1 MRNMKRIQQEMQQL
15 TQELLRHA
23 RLYYNEDAPEIS
35 DFEYDEMQRHL
46 RELEEQYPQYAL
58 PDSPTRRV
66 IGSVQVGFAEVRHPY
81 PMESLQDV
89 FSFAEIREF
98 HRRVQEQFP
107 GTTYTAELKIDGLSV
122 CLHYENGT
130 FVQGATRGDGRVGE
144 DVTENLRTIFDIP
157 MEIPDRRSLWVR
169 GEVFMPVKVFQ
180 RLNAQREA
188 AEEALF
194 ANPRN
199 AAAGSLRQLDSS
211 ICAKRKLSIYCFNL
225 QNAREAGFRT
235 HDETLQFL
243 KEQGCKVVEPYI
255 VAREPEELIQFIH
268 TAGDCRETLP
278 CGIDGIVIKV
288 NDLAVREALGS
299 TAKCPR
305 WAIAYKFP
313 PEEKSARL
321 LDIVIQVGRT
331 GVLTPNAVFDPVRL
345 AGTTVSR
352 ATLHNLD
359 FIRQRDIRVGD
370 IIQVRKAGDII
381 PEVLGVDHARRPE
394 NTAVFQMPERC
405 PVCGAPVV
413 QEEGEA
419 AFRCTGAECPA
430 QLLRSIT
437 HFAGRDAMDIDGLG
451 PALVQLLVEHSL
463 AASPADLYTL
473 RAEDVASLEH
483 MGEKSAQN
491 LIRAIE
497 RSRQQPLSRLLFAF
511 GIRQVGQKAAQLLA
525 RQFGTMDRLLETT
538 PEELCSIPDIGGI
551 TADNL
556 CRWLHSPQG
565 SHLISRLRE
574 AGVNM
579 TQPEERLSHRL
590 DGLTF
595 VITGT
600 LARHS
605 RQEMTQLVQQH
616 GGKVSGSVS
625 KKTSYLIAGED
636 AGSKLQKAQ
645 SLGVPLLTEDEAE
658 AMMREE
664 S

>member
-1 MRNMKRIQQEMQQL
+1 MEQIQQEIRQL
-15 TQELLRHA
+15 TRELLRHA
-23 RLYYNEDAPEIS
+23 RLYYNEDAPEIP
-35 DFEYDEMQRHL
+35 DYEYDAMQRRL

-66 IGSVQVGFAEVRHPY
+66 VGTVLEGFAQVRHPY

-89 FSFAEIREF
+89 FSFDEILEF

-107 GTTYTAELKIDGLSV
+107 GMEYTVELKIDGLSV
-122 CLHYENGT
+122 CLQYEEGR
-130 FVQGATRGDGRVGE
+130 FVRGATRGDGQVGE
-144 DVTENLRTIFDIP
+144 DVTENLRTVFDIP
-157 MEIPDRRSLWVR
+157 MELQDKRPLWIR

-188 AEEALF
+188 AEETPF

-211 ICAKRKLSIYCFNL
+211 VCARRKLSIYCFNL
-225 QNAREAGFRT
+225 QNAREAGFAA
-235 HDETLQFL
+235 HDAALRFL
-243 KEQGCKVVEPYI
+243 KEQGCKVIEPYI
-255 VAREPEELIQFIH
+255 VTADPEEIFTFIR
-268 TAGDCRETLP
+268 TMGDRRDALP

-288 NDLAVREALGS
+288 NDLAARETLGS

-313 PEEKSARL
+313 PEEKPAKLR
-321 LDIVIQVGRT
+321 DIVVQVGRT

-370 IIQVRKAGDII
+370 TILVRKAGDII
-381 PEVLGVDHARRPE
+381 PEVLGVDHSKRPE
-394 NTAVFQMPERC
+394 GAAEFEMPAVC

-413 QEEGEA
+413 QEPGEA

-451 PALVQLLVEHSL
+451 PAVVQLLVEQKL

-473 RAEDVASLEH
+473 RLTDVASLDR
-483 MGEKSAQN
+483 MGRRSAKKLLEAIEKSK
-491 LIRAIE
+491 
-497 RSRQQPLSRLLFAF
+497 QQPLSRLLYAF

-525 RQFGTMDRLLETT
+525 RQFGSMDKLQEATR
-538 PEELCSIPDIGGI
+538 EELCAIPDIGEI
-551 TADNL
+551 TAESL
-556 CRWLHSPQG
+556 CRWLESAQ
-565 SHLISRLRE
+565 SRHLIARLRE

-579 TQPEERLSHRL
+579 TQPDEQLSRRLEGR
-590 DGLTF
+590 TF

-600 LARHS
+600 LEKRS
-605 RQEMTQLVQQH
+605 RQEMTQLIQQH

-625 KKTSYLIAGED
+625 KRTDYLVAGED
-636 AGSKLQKAQ
+636 AGSKLQKARE
-645 SLGVPLLTEDEAE
+645 LGVPVLTEGELE
-658 AMMREE
+658 AMTEE
-664 S
+664 EDA

>member
-1 MRNMKRIQQEMQQL
+1 MEQIQQEIRQL
-15 TQELLRHA
+15 TRELLRHA
-23 RLYYNEDAPEIS
+23 RLYYNEDAPEIP
-35 DFEYDEMQRHL
+35 DYEYDAMQRRL

-66 IGSVQVGFAEVRHPY
+66 VGTVLEGFAQVRHPY

-89 FSFAEIREF
+89 FSFDEILEF

-107 GTTYTAELKIDGLSV
+107 GMEYTVELKIDGLSV
-122 CLHYENGT
+122 CLQYEEGR
-130 FVQGATRGDGRVGE
+130 FVRGATRGDGQVGE
-144 DVTENLRTIFDIP
+144 DVTENLRTVFDIP
-157 MEIPDRRSLWVR
+157 MELQDKRPLWIR

-188 AEEALF
+188 AEETPF

-211 ICAKRKLSIYCFNL
+211 VCARRKLSIYCFNL
-225 QNAREAGFRT
+225 QNAREAGFAT
-235 HDETLQFL
+235 HDAALRFL
-243 KEQGCKVVEPYI
+243 KEQGCKVIEPYI
-255 VAREPEELIQFIH
+255 VTADPEEIFTFIR
-268 TAGDCRETLP
+268 TMGDRRDVLP

-288 NDLAVREALGS
+288 NDLAARETLGS

-313 PEEKSARL
+313 PEEKPAKLR
-321 LDIVIQVGRT
+321 DIVVQVGRT

-370 IIQVRKAGDII
+370 TILVRKAGDII
-381 PEVLGVDHARRPE
+381 PEVLGVDHSKRPE
-394 NTAVFQMPERC
+394 GAAEFKMPTVC

-413 QEEGEA
+413 QEPGEA

-451 PALVQLLVEHSL
+451 PAVVQLLVEQKL

-473 RAEDVASLEH
+473 RLTDVASLDR
-483 MGEKSAQN
+483 MGRRSAKKLLEAIEKSK
-491 LIRAIE
+491 
-497 RSRQQPLSRLLFAF
+497 QQPLSRLLYAF
-511 GIRQVGQKAAQLLA
+511 GIRQVGQKAAGLLA
-525 RQFGTMDRLLETT
+525 RQFGSMDRLQEATR
-538 PEELCSIPDIGGI
+538 EELCAIPDIGEI
-551 TADNL
+551 TAESL
-556 CRWLHSPQG
+556 CRWLESAQG
-565 SHLISRLRE
+565 QHLIARLRE

-579 TQPEERLSHRL
+579 TQPDEQLSRRLE
-590 DGLTF
+590 GQTF

-600 LARHS
+600 LEKRS
-605 RQEMTQLVQQH
+605 RQEMTQFIQQH

-625 KKTSYLIAGED
+625 KRTDYLVAGED
-636 AGSKLQKAQ
+636 AGSKLQKARE
-645 SLGVPLLTEDEAE
+645 LGVPVLTEGELE
-658 AMMREE
+658 AMAEE
-664 S
+664 EDA

>member
-1 MRNMKRIQQEMQQL
+1 MEQIQQEIRQL
-15 TQELLRHA
+15 TRELLRHA
-23 RLYYNEDAPEIS
+23 RLYYNEDAPEIP
-35 DFEYDEMQRHL
+35 DYEYDAMQRRL

-66 IGSVQVGFAEVRHPY
+66 VGTVLEGFAQVRHPY

-89 FSFAEIREF
+89 FSFDEILEF

-107 GTTYTAELKIDGLSV
+107 GMEYTVELKIDGLSV
-122 CLHYENGT
+122 CLQYEEGR
-130 FVQGATRGDGRVGE
+130 FVRGATRGDGQVGE
-144 DVTENLRTIFDIP
+144 DVTENLRTVFDIP
-157 MEIPDRRSLWVR
+157 MELQDKRPLWIR

-188 AEEALF
+188 AEEPPF

-211 ICAKRKLSIYCFNL
+211 VCARRKLSIYCFNL
-225 QNAREAGFRT
+225 QNAREAGFAT
-235 HDETLQFL
+235 HDAALRFL
-243 KEQGCKVVEPYI
+243 KEQGCKVIEPYI
-255 VAREPEELIQFIH
+255 VTADPEEIFTFIR
-268 TAGDCRETLP
+268 TMGDRRDVLP

-288 NDLAVREALGS
+288 NDLAARETLGS

-313 PEEKSARL
+313 PEEKPAKLR
-321 LDIVIQVGRT
+321 DIVVQVGRT

-370 IIQVRKAGDII
+370 TILVRKAGDII
-381 PEVLGVDHARRPE
+381 PEVLGVDHSLRPE
-394 NTAVFQMPERC
+394 GAAEFEMPSVC

-413 QEEGEA
+413 QEPGEA

-451 PALVQLLVEHSL
+451 PAVVQLLVEQKL

-473 RAEDVASLEH
+473 RLTDVASLDR
-483 MGEKSAQN
+483 MGRRSAKKLLEAIEKSK
-491 LIRAIE
+491 
-497 RSRQQPLSRLLFAF
+497 QQPLSRLLYAF
-511 GIRQVGQKAAQLLA
+511 GIRQVGQKAAGLLA
-525 RQFGTMDRLLETT
+525 RQFGSMDRLQEATR
-538 PEELCSIPDIGGI
+538 EELCAIPDIGEI
-551 TADNL
+551 TAESL
-556 CRWLHSPQG
+556 CRWLESAQG
-565 SHLISRLRE
+565 QHLIARLRE

-579 TQPEERLSHRL
+579 TQPDEQLSHRL
-590 DGLTF
+590 EGQTF

-600 LARHS
+600 LEKRS
-605 RQEMTQLVQQH
+605 RQEMTQFIQQH

-625 KKTSYLIAGED
+625 KKTDYLVAGED
-636 AGSKLQKAQ
+636 AGSKLQKARE
-645 SLGVPLLTEDEAE
+645 LGVPVLTEGELE
-658 AMMREE
+658 AMTEE
-664 S
+664 EDA

>member
-1 MRNMKRIQQEMQQL
+1 MEQIQQEIRQL
-15 TQELLRHA
+15 TRELLRHA
-23 RLYYNEDAPEIS
+23 RLYYNEDAPEIP
-35 DFEYDEMQRHL
+35 DYEYDAMQRRL

-66 IGSVQVGFAEVRHPY
+66 VGTVLEGFAQVRHPY

-89 FSFAEIREF
+89 FSFDEILEF

-107 GTTYTAELKIDGLSV
+107 GMEYTVELKIDGLSV
-122 CLHYENGT
+122 CLQYEEGR
-130 FVQGATRGDGRVGE
+130 FVRGATRGDGQVGE
-144 DVTENLRTIFDIP
+144 DVTENLRTVFDIP
-157 MEIPDRRSLWVR
+157 MELQDKRPLWIR

-188 AEEALF
+188 AEETPF

-211 ICAKRKLSIYCFNL
+211 VCARRKLSIYCFNL
-225 QNAREAGFRT
+225 QNAREAGFAT
-235 HDETLQFL
+235 HDAALRFL
-243 KEQGCKVVEPYI
+243 KEQGCKVIEPYI
-255 VAREPEELIQFIH
+255 VTADPEEIFTFIR
-268 TAGDCRETLP
+268 TMGDRRDALP

-288 NDLAVREALGS
+288 NDLAARETLGS

-313 PEEKSARL
+313 PEEKPAKLR
-321 LDIVIQVGRT
+321 DIVVQVGRT

-370 IIQVRKAGDII
+370 TIQVRKAGDII
-381 PEVLGVDHARRPE
+381 PEVLGVDHSLRPE
-394 NTAVFQMPERC
+394 GAAEFEMPSVC

-413 QEEGEA
+413 QEPGEA

-451 PALVQLLVEHSL
+451 PAVVQLLVEQKL

-473 RAEDVASLEH
+473 RLTDVASLDR
-483 MGEKSAQN
+483 MGRRSAKKLLEAIEKSK
-491 LIRAIE
+491 
-497 RSRQQPLSRLLFAF
+497 QQPLSRLLYAF
-511 GIRQVGQKAAQLLA
+511 GIRQVGQKAAGLLA
-525 RQFGTMDRLLETT
+525 RQFGSMDRLQEATR
-538 PEELCSIPDIGGI
+538 EELCAIPDIGEI
-551 TADNL
+551 TAESL
-556 CRWLHSPQG
+556 CRWLESAQ
-565 SHLISRLRE
+565 SRHLIARLRE

-579 TQPEERLSHRL
+579 TQPDEQLSHRL
-590 DGLTF
+590 EGRTF

-600 LARHS
+600 LEKRS
-605 RQEMTQLVQQH
+605 RQEMTQFIQQH

-625 KKTSYLIAGED
+625 KRTDYLVAGED
-636 AGSKLQKAQ
+636 AGSKLQKARE
-645 SLGVPLLTEDEAE
+645 LGVPVLTEGELE
-658 AMMREE
+658 AMTEE
-664 S
+664 EDA

>member
-1 MRNMKRIQQEMQQL
+1 MEQIQQEIRQL
-15 TQELLRHA
+15 TRELLRHA
-23 RLYYNEDAPEIS
+23 RLYYNEDAPEIP
-35 DFEYDEMQRHL
+35 DYEYDAMQRRL

-66 IGSVQVGFAEVRHPY
+66 VGTVLEGFAQVRHPY

-89 FSFAEIREF
+89 FSFDEILEF

-107 GTTYTAELKIDGLSV
+107 GMEYTVELKIDGLSV
-122 CLHYENGT
+122 CLQYEEGR
-130 FVQGATRGDGRVGE
+130 FVRGATRGDGQVGE
-144 DVTENLRTIFDIP
+144 DVTENLRTVFDIP
-157 MEIPDRRSLWVR
+157 MELQDKRTLWIR

-188 AEEALF
+188 AEETPF

-211 ICAKRKLSIYCFNL
+211 VCARRKLSIYCFNL
-225 QNAREAGFRT
+225 QNAREAGFAT
-235 HDETLQFL
+235 HDAALRFL
-243 KEQGCKVVEPYI
+243 KEQGCKVIEPYI
-255 VAREPEELIQFIH
+255 VTADPEEIFTFIR
-268 TAGDCRETLP
+268 TMGDRRDALP

-288 NDLAVREALGS
+288 NDLAARETLGS

-313 PEEKSARL
+313 PEEKPAKLR
-321 LDIVIQVGRT
+321 DIVVQVGRT

-370 IIQVRKAGDII
+370 TILVRKAGDII
-381 PEVLGVDHARRPE
+381 PEVLGVDHSLRPE
-394 NTAVFQMPERC
+394 GAAEFKMPTVC

-413 QEEGEA
+413 QEPGEA

-451 PALVQLLVEHSL
+451 PAVVQLLVEQKL

-473 RAEDVASLEH
+473 RLTDVASLDR
-483 MGEKSAQN
+483 MGRRSAKKLLEAIEKSKQ
-491 LIRAIE
+491 R
-497 RSRQQPLSRLLFAF
+497 PLSRLLYAF

-525 RQFGTMDRLLETT
+525 RQFGSMDRLQEATR
-538 PEELCSIPDIGGI
+538 EELCAIPDIGEI
-551 TADNL
+551 TAESL
-556 CRWLHSPQG
+556 CRWLESAQ
-565 SHLISRLRE
+565 SRHLIARLRE

-579 TQPEERLSHRL
+579 TQPDEQLSHRL
-590 DGLTF
+590 EGRTF

-600 LARHS
+600 LEKRS
-605 RQEMTQLVQQH
+605 RQEMTQFIQQH

-625 KKTSYLIAGED
+625 KRTDYLVAGED
-636 AGSKLQKAQ
+636 AGSKLQKARE
-645 SLGVPLLTEDEAE
+645 LGVPVLTEGELE
-658 AMMREE
+658 AMTEE
-664 S
+664 EDA

>member
-1 MRNMKRIQQEMQQL
+1 MEQIQQEIRQL
-15 TQELLRHA
+15 TRELLHHA
-23 RLYYNEDAPEIS
+23 RLYYNEDAPEIP
-35 DFEYDEMQRHL
+35 DYEYDAMQRRL

-66 IGSVQVGFAEVRHPY
+66 IGTVLEGFAQVRHPY

-89 FSFAEIREF
+89 FSFDEILEF

-107 GTTYTAELKIDGLSV
+107 GMKYTAELKIDGLSV
-122 CLHYENGT
+122 CLQYEDGR
-130 FVQGATRGDGRVGE
+130 FVRGATRGDGQVGE
-144 DVTENLRTIFDIP
+144 DVTENLRTVFDIP
-157 MEIPDRRSLWVR
+157 MELQDKRPLWIR

-188 AEEALF
+188 AEEPPF

-211 ICAKRKLSIYCFNL
+211 VCARRKLSIYCFNL
-225 QNAREAGFRT
+225 QNAREAGFAT
-235 HDETLQFL
+235 HDAALRFL
-243 KEQGCKVVEPYI
+243 KEQGCKVIEPYI
-255 VAREPEELIQFIH
+255 VTADPEEIFTFIR
-268 TAGDCRETLP
+268 TMGDRRDVLP

-288 NDLAVREALGS
+288 NDLAAREMLGS

-321 LDIVIQVGRT
+321 RDIVVQVGRT

-370 IIQVRKAGDII
+370 TILVRKAGDII
-381 PEVLGVDHARRPE
+381 PEVLGVDHSLRPE
-394 NTAVFQMPERC
+394 GAAEFEMPAVC

-413 QEEGEA
+413 QEPGEA

-451 PALVQLLVEHSL
+451 PAVVQLLVEQKL

-473 RAEDVASLEH
+473 RLTDVASLDR
-483 MGEKSAQN
+483 MGRRSAKKLLEAIEKSK
-491 LIRAIE
+491 
-497 RSRQQPLSRLLFAF
+497 QQPLSRLLYAF

-525 RQFGTMDRLLETT
+525 RQFGSMDKLQEATR
-538 PEELCSIPDIGGI
+538 EELCTIPDIGEI
-551 TADNL
+551 TAESL
-556 CRWLHSPQG
+556 CRWLESAQG
-565 SHLISRLRE
+565 QHLIARLRE

-579 TQPEERLSHRL
+579 TQPDEQLSRRLE
-590 DGLTF
+590 GQTF

-600 LARHS
+600 LEKRS
-605 RQEMTQLVQQH
+605 RQEMTQFIQQH

-625 KKTSYLIAGED
+625 KRTDYLVAGED

-645 SLGVPLLTEDEAE
+645 ELGVPVLTEGELE
-658 AMMREE
+658 AMTEE
-664 S
+664 EDA

>member
-1 MRNMKRIQQEMQQL
+1 MEQIQQEIRQL
-15 TQELLRHA
+15 TRELLRHA
-23 RLYYNEDAPEIS
+23 RLYYNEDAPEIP
-35 DFEYDEMQRHL
+35 DYEYDAMQRRL

-66 IGSVQVGFAEVRHPY
+66 VGTVLEGFAQVRHPY

-89 FSFAEIREF
+89 FSFDEILEF

-107 GTTYTAELKIDGLSV
+107 GMEYTVELKIDGLSV
-122 CLHYENGT
+122 CLQYEDGR
-130 FVQGATRGDGRVGE
+130 FVRGATRGDGQVGE
-144 DVTENLRTIFDIP
+144 DVTENLRTVFDIP
-157 MEIPDRRSLWVR
+157 MELQDKRPLWIR

-188 AEEALF
+188 AEETPF

-211 ICAKRKLSIYCFNL
+211 VCARRKLSIYCFNL
-225 QNAREAGFRT
+225 QNAREAGFAT
-235 HDETLQFL
+235 HDAALRFL
-243 KEQGCKVVEPYI
+243 KEQGCKVIEPYI
-255 VAREPEELIQFIH
+255 VTADPEEIFTFIR
-268 TAGDCRETLP
+268 TMGDRRDALP

-288 NDLAVREALGS
+288 NDLAARETLGS

-313 PEEKSARL
+313 PEEKPAKLR
-321 LDIVIQVGRT
+321 DIVVQVGRT

-370 IIQVRKAGDII
+370 TILVRKAGDII
-381 PEVLGVDHARRPE
+381 PEVLVVDHSLRPE
-394 NTAVFQMPERC
+394 GAAEFEMPVVC

-413 QEEGEA
+413 KEPGEA

-451 PALVQLLVEHSL
+451 PAVVQLLVEQKL

-473 RAEDVASLEH
+473 RLTDVASLDR
-483 MGEKSAQN
+483 MGRRSAKKLLEAIEKSKQ
-491 LIRAIE
+491 R
-497 RSRQQPLSRLLFAF
+497 PLSRLLYAF

-525 RQFGTMDRLLETT
+525 RQFGSMDKLQEATR
-538 PEELCSIPDIGGI
+538 EELCAIPDIGEI
-551 TADNL
+551 TAESL
-556 CRWLHSPQG
+556 CRWLESAQG
-565 SHLISRLRE
+565 QHLIARLRE

-579 TQPEERLSHRL
+579 TQPDEQLSRRLEGR
-590 DGLTF
+590 TF

-600 LARHS
+600 LEKRS
-605 RQEMTQLVQQH
+605 RQEMTQFIQQH

-625 KKTSYLIAGED
+625 KRTDYLVAGED
-636 AGSKLQKAQ
+636 AGSKLQKARE
-645 SLGVPLLTEDEAE
+645 LGVPVLTEGELE
-658 AMMREE
+658 AMTEE
-664 S
+664 EDA

>member
-1 MRNMKRIQQEMQQL
+1 MEQIQQEIRQL
-15 TQELLRHA
+15 TRELLRHA
-23 RLYYNEDAPEIS
+23 RLYYNEDAPEIP
-35 DFEYDEMQRHL
+35 DYEYDAMQRRL

-66 IGSVQVGFAEVRHPY
+66 VGTVLEGFAQVRHPY

-89 FSFAEIREF
+89 FSFDEILEF

-107 GTTYTAELKIDGLSV
+107 GMEYTVELKIDGLSV
-122 CLHYENGT
+122 CLQYEEGR
-130 FVQGATRGDGRVGE
+130 FVRGATRGDGQVGE
-144 DVTENLRTIFDIP
+144 DVTENLRTVFDIP
-157 MEIPDRRSLWVR
+157 MELQDKRPLWIR

-188 AEEALF
+188 AEETPF

-211 ICAKRKLSIYCFNL
+211 VCARRKLSIYCFNL
-225 QNAREAGFRT
+225 QNAREAGFAT
-235 HDETLQFL
+235 HDAALRFL
-243 KEQGCKVVEPYI
+243 KEQGCKVIEPYI
-255 VAREPEELIQFIH
+255 VTADPEEIFTFIR
-268 TAGDCRETLP
+268 TMGDRRDALP

-288 NDLAVREALGS
+288 NDLAARETLGS

-313 PEEKSARL
+313 PEEKPAKLR
-321 LDIVIQVGRT
+321 DIVVQVGRT

-370 IIQVRKAGDII
+370 TILVRKAGDII
-381 PEVLGVDHARRPE
+381 PEVLGVDHSLRPE
-394 NTAVFQMPERC
+394 GAAEFEMPSVC

-413 QEEGEA
+413 QEPGEA

-437 HFAGRDAMDIDGLG
+437 HFACRDAMDIDGLG
-451 PALVQLLVEHSL
+451 PAVVQLLVEQKL

-473 RAEDVASLEH
+473 RLTDVASLDR
-483 MGEKSAQN
+483 MGRRSAKKLLEAIEKSK
-491 LIRAIE
+491 
-497 RSRQQPLSRLLFAF
+497 QQPLSRLLYAF

-525 RQFGTMDRLLETT
+525 RQFGSMDRLQEATR
-538 PEELCSIPDIGGI
+538 EELCAIPDIGEI
-551 TADNL
+551 TAESL
-556 CRWLHSPQG
+556 CRWLESAQ
-565 SHLISRLRE
+565 SRHLIARLRE

-579 TQPEERLSHRL
+579 TQPDEQLSHRL
-590 DGLTF
+590 EGRTF

-600 LARHS
+600 LEKRS
-605 RQEMTQLVQQH
+605 RQEMTQFIQQH

-625 KKTSYLIAGED
+625 KRTDYLVAGED
-636 AGSKLQKAQ
+636 AGSKLQKARE
-645 SLGVPLLTEDEAE
+645 LGVPVLTEGELE
-658 AMMREE
+658 AMTEE
-664 S
+664 EDA

>member
-1 MRNMKRIQQEMQQL
+1 MEQIQQEIRQL
-15 TQELLRHA
+15 TRELLRHA
-23 RLYYNEDAPEIS
+23 RLYYNEDAPEIP
-35 DFEYDEMQRHL
+35 DYEYDAMQRRL

-66 IGSVQVGFAEVRHPY
+66 IGTVLEGFAQVRHPY

-89 FSFAEIREF
+89 FSFDEILEF

-107 GTTYTAELKIDGLSV
+107 GMEYTVELKIDGLSV
-122 CLHYENGT
+122 CLQYEDGR
-130 FVQGATRGDGRVGE
+130 FVRGATRGDGQVGE
-144 DVTENLRTIFDIP
+144 DVTENLRTVFDIP
-157 MEIPDRRSLWVR
+157 MELQDKRPLWIR

-188 AEEALF
+188 AEETPF

-211 ICAKRKLSIYCFNL
+211 VCARRKLSIYCFNL
-225 QNAREAGFRT
+225 QNAREAGFAT
-235 HDETLQFL
+235 HDAALRFL
-243 KEQGCKVVEPYI
+243 KEQGCKVIEPYI
-255 VAREPEELIQFIH
+255 VTADPEEIFTFIR
-268 TAGDCRETLP
+268 TMGDRRDVLP

-288 NDLAVREALGS
+288 NDLAARETLGS

-313 PEEKSARL
+313 PEEKPAKLR
-321 LDIVIQVGRT
+321 DIVVQVGRT

-370 IIQVRKAGDII
+370 TILVRKAGDII
-381 PEVLGVDHARRPE
+381 PEVLGVDHSKRPE
-394 NTAVFQMPERC
+394 GAAEFEMPTAC

-413 QEEGEA
+413 QEPGEA

-451 PALVQLLVEHSL
+451 PAVVQLLVEQKL

-473 RAEDVASLEH
+473 RLTDVASLDR
-483 MGEKSAQN
+483 MGRRSAKKLLEAIEKSK
-491 LIRAIE
+491 
-497 RSRQQPLSRLLFAF
+497 QQPLSRLLYAF

-525 RQFGTMDRLLETT
+525 RQFGSMDKLQEATR
-538 PEELCSIPDIGGI
+538 EELCAIPDIGEI
-551 TADNL
+551 TAESL
-556 CRWLHSPQG
+556 CRWLESAQG
-565 SHLISRLRE
+565 QHLIARLRE

-579 TQPEERLSHRL
+579 TQPDEQLSRRLEGR
-590 DGLTF
+590 TF

-600 LARHS
+600 LEKRS
-605 RQEMTQLVQQH
+605 RQEMTQFIQQH

-625 KKTSYLIAGED
+625 KRTDYLVAGED
-636 AGSKLQKAQ
+636 AGSKLQKARE
-645 SLGVPLLTEDEAE
+645 LGVPVLTEGELE
-658 AMMREE
+658 AMTEE
-664 S
+664 EDA

>member
-1 MRNMKRIQQEMQQL
+1 MEQIQQEIRQL
-15 TQELLRHA
+15 TRELLRHA
-23 RLYYNEDAPEIS
+23 RLYYNEDAPEIP
-35 DFEYDEMQRHL
+35 DYEYDAMQRRL

-66 IGSVQVGFAEVRHPY
+66 VGTVLEGFAQVRHPY

-89 FSFAEIREF
+89 FSFDEILEF

-107 GTTYTAELKIDGLSV
+107 GMEYTVELKIDGLSV
-122 CLHYENGT
+122 CLQYEEGR
-130 FVQGATRGDGRVGE
+130 FVRGATRGDGQVGE
-144 DVTENLRTIFDIP
+144 DVTENLRTVFDIP
-157 MEIPDRRSLWVR
+157 MELQDKRPLWIR

-188 AEEALF
+188 AEETPF

-211 ICAKRKLSIYCFNL
+211 VCARRKLSIYCFNL
-225 QNAREAGFRT
+225 QNAREAGFAT
-235 HDETLQFL
+235 HDAALRFL
-243 KEQGCKVVEPYI
+243 KEQGCKVIEPYI
-255 VAREPEELIQFIH
+255 VTADPEEIFTFIR
-268 TAGDCRETLP
+268 TMGDRRDVLP

-288 NDLAVREALGS
+288 NDLAAREMLGS

-313 PEEKSARL
+313 PEEKPAKLR
-321 LDIVIQVGRT
+321 DIVVQVGRT

-370 IIQVRKAGDII
+370 TILVRKAGDII
-381 PEVLGVDHARRPE
+381 PEVLGVDHSLRPE
-394 NTAVFQMPERC
+394 GAAEFEMPSVC

-413 QEEGEA
+413 QEPGEA

-451 PALVQLLVEHSL
+451 PAVVQLLVEQKL

-473 RAEDVASLEH
+473 RLTDVASLDR
-483 MGEKSAQN
+483 MGRRSAKKLLEAIEKSKQ
-491 LIRAIE
+491 R
-497 RSRQQPLSRLLFAF
+497 PLSRLLYAF

-525 RQFGTMDRLLETT
+525 RQFGSMDRLQEATR
-538 PEELCSIPDIGGI
+538 EELCAIPDIGEI
-551 TADNL
+551 TAESL
-556 CRWLHSPQG
+556 CRWLESAQG
-565 SHLISRLRE
+565 QHLIARLRE

-579 TQPEERLSHRL
+579 TQPDEQLSHRL
-590 DGLTF
+590 EGRTF

-600 LARHS
+600 LEKRS
-605 RQEMTQLVQQH
+605 RQEMTQFIQQH

-625 KKTSYLIAGED
+625 KRTDYLVAGED
-636 AGSKLQKAQ
+636 AGSKLQKARE
-645 SLGVPLLTEDEAE
+645 LGVPVLTEGELE
-658 AMMREE
+658 AMTEE
-664 S
+664 EDA

>member
-1 MRNMKRIQQEMQQL
+1 MEQIQQEIRQL
-15 TQELLRHA
+15 TRELLHHA
-23 RLYYNEDAPEIS
+23 RLYYNEDAPEIP
-35 DFEYDEMQRHL
+35 DYEYDAMQRRL

-66 IGSVQVGFAEVRHPY
+66 IGTVLEGFAQVRHPY

-89 FSFAEIREF
+89 FSFDEILEF

-107 GTTYTAELKIDGLSV
+107 GMEYTVELKIDGLSV
-122 CLHYENGT
+122 CLQYEDGR
-130 FVQGATRGDGRVGE
+130 FVRGATRGDGQVGE
-144 DVTENLRTIFDIP
+144 DVTENLRTVFDIP
-157 MEIPDRRSLWVR
+157 MELQDKRPLWIR

-188 AEEALF
+188 AEETPF

-211 ICAKRKLSIYCFNL
+211 VCARRKLSIYCFNL
-225 QNAREAGFRT
+225 QNAREAGFAT
-235 HDETLQFL
+235 HDAALRFL
-243 KEQGCKVVEPYI
+243 KEQGCKVIEPYI
-255 VAREPEELIQFIH
+255 VTADPEEIFTFIR
-268 TAGDCRETLP
+268 TMGDRRDALP

-288 NDLAVREALGS
+288 NDLAARETLGS

-313 PEEKSARL
+313 PEEKPAKLR
-321 LDIVIQVGRT
+321 DIVVQVGRT

-370 IIQVRKAGDII
+370 TILVRKAGDII
-381 PEVLGVDHARRPE
+381 PEVLGVDHSLRPE
-394 NTAVFQMPERC
+394 GAAEFEMPSVC

-413 QEEGEA
+413 QEPGEA

-451 PALVQLLVEHSL
+451 PAVVQLLVEQKL

-473 RAEDVASLEH
+473 RLTDVASLDR
-483 MGEKSAQN
+483 MGRRSAKKLLEAIEKSK
-491 LIRAIE
+491 
-497 RSRQQPLSRLLFAF
+497 QQPLSRLLYAF

-525 RQFGTMDRLLETT
+525 RQFGSMDKLQEATR
-538 PEELCSIPDIGGI
+538 EELCAIPDIGEI
-551 TADNL
+551 TAESL
-556 CRWLHSPQG
+556 CRWLESAQ
-565 SHLISRLRE
+565 SRHLIARLRE

-579 TQPEERLSHRL
+579 TQPDEQLSRRLEGR
-590 DGLTF
+590 TF

-600 LARHS
+600 LEKRS
-605 RQEMTQLVQQH
+605 RQEMTQFIQQH

-625 KKTSYLIAGED
+625 KRTDYLVAGED
-636 AGSKLQKAQ
+636 AGSKLQKARE
-645 SLGVPLLTEDEAE
+645 LGVPVLTEGELE
-658 AMMREE
+658 AMTEE
-664 S
+664 EDA

>member
-1 MRNMKRIQQEMQQL
+1 MEQIQQEIRQL
-15 TQELLRHA
+15 TRELLHHA
-23 RLYYNEDAPEIS
+23 RLYYNEDAPEIP
-35 DFEYDEMQRHL
+35 DYEYDAMQRRL

-66 IGSVQVGFAEVRHPY
+66 VGTVLEGFAQVRHPY

-89 FSFAEIREF
+89 FSFDEILEF

-107 GTTYTAELKIDGLSV
+107 GMEYTVELKIDGLSV
-122 CLHYENGT
+122 CLQYEDGR
-130 FVQGATRGDGRVGE
+130 FVQGATRGDGQVGE
-144 DVTENLRTIFDIP
+144 DVTENLRTVFDIP
-157 MEIPDRRSLWVR
+157 MELQDKRPLWIR

-188 AEEALF
+188 AEETPF

-211 ICAKRKLSIYCFNL
+211 VCARRKLSIYCFNL
-225 QNAREAGFRT
+225 QNAREAGFAT
-235 HDETLQFL
+235 HDAALRFL
-243 KEQGCKVVEPYI
+243 KEQGCKVIEPYI
-255 VAREPEELIQFIH
+255 VTADPEEIFTFIR
-268 TAGDCRETLP
+268 TMGDRRDALP

-288 NDLAVREALGS
+288 NDLAARETLGS

-313 PEEKSARL
+313 PEEKSAKLR
-321 LDIVIQVGRT
+321 DIVVQVGRT

-370 IIQVRKAGDII
+370 TILVRKAGDII
-381 PEVLGVDHARRPE
+381 PEVLGVDHSKRPE
-394 NTAVFQMPERC
+394 GAAEFEMPSVC

-413 QEEGEA
+413 QEPGEA

-451 PALVQLLVEHSL
+451 PAVVQLLVEQKL

-473 RAEDVASLEH
+473 RLTDVASLDR
-483 MGEKSAQN
+483 MGRRSAKKLLEAIEKSKQ
-491 LIRAIE
+491 R
-497 RSRQQPLSRLLFAF
+497 PLSRLLYAF

-525 RQFGTMDRLLETT
+525 RQFGSMDKLQEATR
-538 PEELCSIPDIGGI
+538 EELCAIPDIGEI
-551 TADNL
+551 TAESL
-556 CRWLHSPQG
+556 CRWLESAQG
-565 SHLISRLRE
+565 QHLIARLRE

-579 TQPEERLSHRL
+579 TQPDEQLSRRLEGR
-590 DGLTF
+590 TF

-600 LARHS
+600 LEKRS
-605 RQEMTQLVQQH
+605 RQEMTQFIQQH
-616 GGKVSGSVS
+616 GGKVTGSVS
-625 KKTSYLIAGED
+625 KKTDYLVAGED
-636 AGSKLQKAQ
+636 AGSKLQKARE
-645 SLGVPLLTEDEAE
+645 LGVPVLTEGELE
-658 AMMREE
+658 AMTEE
-664 S
+664 EDA

>member
-1 MRNMKRIQQEMQQL
+1 MEQIQQEIRQL
-15 TQELLRHA
+15 TRELLRHA
-23 RLYYNEDAPEIS
+23 RLYYNEDAPEIP
-35 DFEYDEMQRHL
+35 DYEYDAMQRRL

-66 IGSVQVGFAEVRHPY
+66 VGTVLEGFAQVRHPY

-89 FSFAEIREF
+89 FSFDEILEF

-107 GTTYTAELKIDGLSV
+107 GMEYTVELKIDGLSV
-122 CLHYENGT
+122 CLQYEEGR
-130 FVQGATRGDGRVGE
+130 FVRGATRGDGQVGE
-144 DVTENLRTIFDIP
+144 DVTENLRTVFDIP
-157 MEIPDRRSLWVR
+157 MELQDKRPLWIR

-188 AEEALF
+188 AEETPF

-211 ICAKRKLSIYCFNL
+211 VCARRKLSIYCFNL
-225 QNAREAGFRT
+225 QNAREAGFAT
-235 HDETLQFL
+235 HDAALRFL
-243 KEQGCKVVEPYI
+243 KEQGCKVIEPYI
-255 VAREPEELIQFIH
+255 VTADPEEIFTFIR
-268 TAGDCRETLP
+268 TMGDRRDVLP

-288 NDLAVREALGS
+288 NDLAARETLGS

-313 PEEKSARL
+313 PEEKPAKLR
-321 LDIVIQVGRT
+321 DIVVQVGRT

-370 IIQVRKAGDII
+370 TILVRKAGDII
-381 PEVLGVDHARRPE
+381 PEVLGVDHSLRPE
-394 NTAVFQMPERC
+394 GAAEFEMPSVC

-413 QEEGEA
+413 QEPGEA

-451 PALVQLLVEHSL
+451 PAVVQLLVEQKL

-473 RAEDVASLEH
+473 RLTDVASLDR
-483 MGEKSAQN
+483 MGRRSAKKLLEAIEKSK
-491 LIRAIE
+491 
-497 RSRQQPLSRLLFAF
+497 QQPLSRLLYAF

-525 RQFGTMDRLLETT
+525 RQFGSMDRLQEATR
-538 PEELCSIPDIGGI
+538 EELCAIPDIGEI
-551 TADNL
+551 TAESL
-556 CRWLHSPQG
+556 CRWLESAQG
-565 SHLISRLRE
+565 QHLIARLRE

-579 TQPEERLSHRL
+579 TQPDEQLSHRL
-590 DGLTF
+590 EGRTF

-600 LARHS
+600 LEKRS
-605 RQEMTQLVQQH
+605 RQEMTQFIQQH

-625 KKTSYLIAGED
+625 KRTDYLVAGED
-636 AGSKLQKAQ
+636 AGSKLQKARE
-645 SLGVPLLTEDEAE
+645 LGVPVLTEGELE
-658 AMMREE
+658 AMTEE
-664 S
+664 EDA

>member
-1 MRNMKRIQQEMQQL
+1 MEQIQQEIRQL
-15 TQELLRHA
+15 TRELLRHA
-23 RLYYNEDAPEIS
+23 RLYYNEDAPEIP
-35 DFEYDEMQRHL
+35 DYEYDAMQRRL

-66 IGSVQVGFAEVRHPY
+66 VGTVLEGFAQVRHPY

-89 FSFAEIREF
+89 FSFDEILEF

-107 GTTYTAELKIDGLSV
+107 GMEYTVELKIDGLSV
-122 CLHYENGT
+122 CLQYEEGR
-130 FVQGATRGDGRVGE
+130 FVRGATRGDGQVGE
-144 DVTENLRTIFDIP
+144 DVTENLRTVFDIP
-157 MEIPDRRSLWVR
+157 MELQDKRPLWIR

-188 AEEALF
+188 AEEIPF

-211 ICAKRKLSIYCFNL
+211 VCARRKLSIYCFNL
-225 QNAREAGFRT
+225 QNAREAGFAT
-235 HDETLQFL
+235 HDAALRFL
-243 KEQGCKVVEPYI
+243 KEQGCKVIEPYI
-255 VAREPEELIQFIH
+255 VTADPEEIFTFIR
-268 TAGDCRETLP
+268 TMGDRRDALP

-288 NDLAVREALGS
+288 NDLAARETLGS

-321 LDIVIQVGRT
+321 RDIVVQVGRT

-370 IIQVRKAGDII
+370 TILVRKAGDII
-381 PEVLGVDHARRPE
+381 PEVLGVDHSLRPE
-394 NTAVFQMPERC
+394 GAAEFKMPTVC

-413 QEEGEA
+413 QEPGEA

-451 PALVQLLVEHSL
+451 PAVVQLLVEQKL

-473 RAEDVASLEH
+473 RLTDVASLDR
-483 MGEKSAQN
+483 MGRRSAKKLLEAIEKSKQ
-491 LIRAIE
+491 R
-497 RSRQQPLSRLLFAF
+497 PLSRLLYAF
-511 GIRQVGQKAAQLLA
+511 GIRQVGQKAAGLLA
-525 RQFGTMDRLLETT
+525 RQFGSMDRLQEATR
-538 PEELCSIPDIGGI
+538 EELCAIPDIGEI
-551 TADNL
+551 TAESL
-556 CRWLHSPQG
+556 CRWLESAQ
-565 SHLISRLRE
+565 SRHLIARLRE

-579 TQPEERLSHRL
+579 TQPDEQLSHRL
-590 DGLTF
+590 EGRTF

-600 LARHS
+600 LEKRS
-605 RQEMTQLVQQH
+605 RQEMTQFIQQH

-625 KKTSYLIAGED
+625 KRTDYLVAGED
-636 AGSKLQKAQ
+636 AGSKLQKARE
-645 SLGVPLLTEDEAE
+645 LGVPVLTEGELE
-658 AMMREE
+658 AMTEE
-664 S
+664 EDA

>member
-1 MRNMKRIQQEMQQL
+1 MEQIQQEIRQL
-15 TQELLRHA
+15 TRELLRHA
-23 RLYYNEDAPEIS
+23 RLYYNEDAPEIP
-35 DFEYDEMQRHL
+35 DYEYDAMQRRL

-66 IGSVQVGFAEVRHPY
+66 VGTVLEGFAQVRHPY

-89 FSFAEIREF
+89 FSFDEILEF

-107 GTTYTAELKIDGLSV
+107 GMEYTVELKIDGLSV
-122 CLHYENGT
+122 CLQYEDGR
-130 FVQGATRGDGRVGE
+130 FVRGATRGDGQVGE
-144 DVTENLRTIFDIP
+144 DVTENLRTVFDIP
-157 MEIPDRRSLWVR
+157 MELQDKRPLWIR

-188 AEEALF
+188 AEEIPF

-211 ICAKRKLSIYCFNL
+211 VCARRKLSIYCFNL
-225 QNAREAGFRT
+225 QNAREAGFAT
-235 HDETLQFL
+235 HDAALRFL
-243 KEQGCKVVEPYI
+243 KEQGCKVIEPYI
-255 VAREPEELIQFIH
+255 VTADPEEIFTFIR
-268 TAGDCRETLP
+268 TMGDRRDALP

-288 NDLAVREALGS
+288 NDLAARETLGS

-313 PEEKSARL
+313 PEEKPAKLR
-321 LDIVIQVGRT
+321 DIVVQVGRT

-370 IIQVRKAGDII
+370 TILVRKAGDII
-381 PEVLGVDHARRPE
+381 PEVLGVDHSLRPE
-394 NTAVFQMPERC
+394 GAAEFEMPSVC

-413 QEEGEA
+413 QEPGEA

-451 PALVQLLVEHSL
+451 PAVVQLLVEQKL

-473 RAEDVASLEH
+473 RLTDVASLDR
-483 MGEKSAQN
+483 MGRRSAKKLLEAIEKSK
-491 LIRAIE
+491 
-497 RSRQQPLSRLLFAF
+497 QQPLSRLLYAF

-525 RQFGTMDRLLETT
+525 RQFGSMDRLQEATR
-538 PEELCSIPDIGGI
+538 EELCAIPDIGEI
-551 TADNL
+551 TAESL
-556 CRWLHSPQG
+556 CRWLESAQG
-565 SHLISRLRE
+565 QHLIARLRE

-579 TQPEERLSHRL
+579 TQPDEQLSHRL
-590 DGLTF
+590 EGQTF

-600 LARHS
+600 LEKRS
-605 RQEMTQLVQQH
+605 RQEMTQFIQQH

-625 KKTSYLIAGED
+625 KRTDYLVAGED
-636 AGSKLQKAQ
+636 AGSKLQKARE
-645 SLGVPLLTEDEAE
+645 LGVPVLTEGELE
-658 AMMREE
+658 AMTEE
-664 S
+664 EDA

>member
-1 MRNMKRIQQEMQQL
+1 MEQIQQEIRQL
-15 TQELLRHA
+15 TRELLRHA
-23 RLYYNEDAPEIS
+23 RLYYNEDAPEIP
-35 DFEYDEMQRHL
+35 DYEYDAMQRRL

-66 IGSVQVGFAEVRHPY
+66 VGTVLEGFAQVRHPY

-89 FSFAEIREF
+89 FSFDEILEF

-107 GTTYTAELKIDGLSV
+107 GMEYTVELKIDGLSV
-122 CLHYENGT
+122 CLQYEEGR
-130 FVQGATRGDGRVGE
+130 FVRGATRGDGQVGE
-144 DVTENLRTIFDIP
+144 DVTENLRTVFDIP
-157 MEIPDRRSLWVR
+157 MELQDKRPLWIR

-188 AEEALF
+188 AEETPF

-211 ICAKRKLSIYCFNL
+211 VCARRKLSIYCFNL
-225 QNAREAGFRT
+225 QNAREAGFAT
-235 HDETLQFL
+235 HDAALRFL
-243 KEQGCKVVEPYI
+243 KEQGCKVIEPYI
-255 VAREPEELIQFIH
+255 VTADPEEIFTFIR
-268 TAGDCRETLP
+268 TMGDRRDVLP

-288 NDLAVREALGS
+288 NDLAARETLGS

-313 PEEKSARL
+313 PEEKPAKLR
-321 LDIVIQVGRT
+321 DIVVQVGRT

-370 IIQVRKAGDII
+370 TILVRKAGDII
-381 PEVLGVDHARRPE
+381 PEVLGVDHSLRPE
-394 NTAVFQMPERC
+394 GAAEFEMPSVC

-413 QEEGEA
+413 QEPGEA

-451 PALVQLLVEHSL
+451 PAVVQLLVEQKL

-473 RAEDVASLEH
+473 RLTDVASLDR
-483 MGEKSAQN
+483 MGRRSAKKLLEAIEKSK
-491 LIRAIE
+491 
-497 RSRQQPLSRLLFAF
+497 QQPLSRLLYAF
-511 GIRQVGQKAAQLLA
+511 GIRQVGQKAAGLLA
-525 RQFGTMDRLLETT
+525 RQFGSMDRLQEATR
-538 PEELCSIPDIGGI
+538 EELCAIPDIGEI
-551 TADNL
+551 TAESL
-556 CRWLHSPQG
+556 CRWLESAQG
-565 SHLISRLRE
+565 QHLIARLRE

-579 TQPEERLSHRL
+579 TQPDEQLSHRL
-590 DGLTF
+590 EGRTF

-600 LARHS
+600 LEKRS
-605 RQEMTQLVQQH
+605 RQEMTQFIQQH

-625 KKTSYLIAGED
+625 KRTDYLVAGED
-636 AGSKLQKAQ
+636 AGSKLQKARE
-645 SLGVPLLTEDEAE
+645 LGVPVLTEGELE
-658 AMMREE
+658 AMTEE
-664 S
+664 KET

>member
-1 MRNMKRIQQEMQQL
+1 MEQIQQEIRQL
-15 TQELLRHA
+15 TRELLRHA
-23 RLYYNEDAPEIS
+23 RLYYNEDAPEIP
-35 DFEYDEMQRHL
+35 DYEYDAMQRRL

-66 IGSVQVGFAEVRHPY
+66 VGTVLEGFAQVRHPY

-89 FSFAEIREF
+89 FSFDEILEF

-107 GTTYTAELKIDGLSV
+107 GMEYTVELKIDGLSV
-122 CLHYENGT
+122 CLQYEDGR
-130 FVQGATRGDGRVGE
+130 FVRGATRGDGQVGE
-144 DVTENLRTIFDIP
+144 DVTENLRTVFDIP
-157 MEIPDRRSLWVR
+157 MELQDKRPLWIR

-188 AEEALF
+188 AEETPF

-211 ICAKRKLSIYCFNL
+211 VCARRKLSIYCFNL
-225 QNAREAGFRT
+225 QNAREAGFAT
-235 HDETLQFL
+235 HDAALRFL
-243 KEQGCKVVEPYI
+243 KEQGCKVIEPYI
-255 VAREPEELIQFIH
+255 VTADPEEIFTFIR
-268 TAGDCRETLP
+268 TMGDRRDALP

-288 NDLAVREALGS
+288 NDLAARETLGS

-313 PEEKSARL
+313 PEEKPAKLR
-321 LDIVIQVGRT
+321 DIVVQVGRT

-370 IIQVRKAGDII
+370 TILVRKAGDII
-381 PEVLGVDHARRPE
+381 PEVLGVDHSKRPE
-394 NTAVFQMPERC
+394 GAAEFEMPTVC

-413 QEEGEA
+413 QEPGEA

-451 PALVQLLVEHSL
+451 PAVVQLLVEQKL

-473 RAEDVASLEH
+473 RLTDVASLDR
-483 MGEKSAQN
+483 MGRRSAKKLLEAIEKSK
-491 LIRAIE
+491 
-497 RSRQQPLSRLLFAF
+497 QQPLSRLLYAF

-525 RQFGTMDRLLETT
+525 RQFGSMDKLQEATR
-538 PEELCSIPDIGGI
+538 EELCAIPDIGEI
-551 TADNL
+551 TAESL
-556 CRWLHSPQG
+556 CRWLESAQG
-565 SHLISRLRE
+565 QHLIARLRE

-579 TQPEERLSHRL
+579 TQPDEQLSRRLEGR
-590 DGLTF
+590 TF

-600 LARHS
+600 LEKRS
-605 RQEMTQLVQQH
+605 RQEMTQFIQQH

-625 KKTSYLIAGED
+625 KRTDYLVAGED
-636 AGSKLQKAQ
+636 AGSKLQKARE
-645 SLGVPLLTEDEAE
+645 LGVPVLTEGELE
-658 AMMREE
+658 AMTEE
-664 S
+664 EDA

>member
-1 MRNMKRIQQEMQQL
+1 MEQIQQEIRQL
-15 TQELLRHA
+15 TRELLRHA
-23 RLYYNEDAPEIS
+23 RLYYNEDAPEIP
-35 DFEYDEMQRHL
+35 DYEYDAMQRRL

-66 IGSVQVGFAEVRHPY
+66 VGTVLEGFAQVRHPY

-89 FSFAEIREF
+89 FSFDEILEF

-107 GTTYTAELKIDGLSV
+107 GMEYTVELKIDGLSV
-122 CLHYENGT
+122 CLQYEEGR
-130 FVQGATRGDGRVGE
+130 FVRGATRGDGQVGE
-144 DVTENLRTIFDIP
+144 DVTENLRTVFDIP
-157 MEIPDRRSLWVR
+157 MELQDKRPLWIR

-188 AEEALF
+188 AEETPF

-211 ICAKRKLSIYCFNL
+211 VCARRKLSIYCFNL
-225 QNAREAGFRT
+225 QNAREAGFAT
-235 HDETLQFL
+235 HDAALRFL
-243 KEQGCKVVEPYI
+243 KEQGCKVIEPYI
-255 VAREPEELIQFIH
+255 VTADPEEIFTFIR
-268 TAGDCRETLP
+268 TMGDRRDALP

-288 NDLAVREALGS
+288 NDLAARETLGS

-313 PEEKSARL
+313 PEEKPAKLR
-321 LDIVIQVGRT
+321 DIVVQVGRT

-370 IIQVRKAGDII
+370 TILVRKAGDII
-381 PEVLGVDHARRPE
+381 PEVLGVDHSLRPE
-394 NTAVFQMPERC
+394 GAAEFEMPTVC

-413 QEEGEA
+413 QEPGEA

-451 PALVQLLVEHSL
+451 PAVVQLLVEQKL

-473 RAEDVASLEH
+473 RLTDVASLDR
-483 MGEKSAQN
+483 MGRRSAKKLLEAIEKSKQ
-491 LIRAIE
+491 R
-497 RSRQQPLSRLLFAF
+497 PLSRLLYAF
-511 GIRQVGQKAAQLLA
+511 GIRQVGQKAAGLLA
-525 RQFGTMDRLLETT
+525 RQFGSMDKLQEATR
-538 PEELCSIPDIGGI
+538 EELCAIPDIGEI
-551 TADNL
+551 TAESL
-556 CRWLHSPQG
+556 CRWLESAQG
-565 SHLISRLRE
+565 QHLIARLRE

-579 TQPEERLSHRL
+579 TQPDEQLSRRLEGR
-590 DGLTF
+590 TF

-600 LARHS
+600 LEKRS
-605 RQEMTQLVQQH
+605 RQEMTQFIQQH

-625 KKTSYLIAGED
+625 KRTDYLVAGED
-636 AGSKLQKAQ
+636 AGSKLQKARE
-645 SLGVPLLTEDEAE
+645 LGVPVLTEGELE
-658 AMMREE
+658 AMTEE
-664 S
+664 EDA

>member
-1 MRNMKRIQQEMQQL
+1 MEQIQQEIRQL
-15 TQELLRHA
+15 TRELLHHA
-23 RLYYNEDAPEIS
+23 RLYYNEDAPEIP
-35 DFEYDEMQRHL
+35 DYEYDAMQRRL

-66 IGSVQVGFAEVRHPY
+66 IGTVLEGFAQVRHPY

-89 FSFAEIREF
+89 FSFDEILEF

-107 GTTYTAELKIDGLSV
+107 GMEYTVELKIDGLSV
-122 CLHYENGT
+122 CLQYEEGR
-130 FVQGATRGDGRVGE
+130 FVRGATRGDGQVGE
-144 DVTENLRTIFDIP
+144 DVTENLRTVFDIP
-157 MEIPDRRSLWVR
+157 MELQDKRPLWIR

-188 AEEALF
+188 AEETPF

-211 ICAKRKLSIYCFNL
+211 VCARRKLSIYCFNL
-225 QNAREAGFRT
+225 QNAREAGFAT
-235 HDETLQFL
+235 HDAALRFL
-243 KEQGCKVVEPYI
+243 KEQGCKVIEPYI
-255 VAREPEELIQFIH
+255 VTADPEEIFTFIR
-268 TAGDCRETLP
+268 TMGDRRDALP

-288 NDLAVREALGS
+288 NDLAARETLGS

-313 PEEKSARL
+313 PEEKPAKLR
-321 LDIVIQVGRT
+321 DIVVQVGRT

-370 IIQVRKAGDII
+370 TILVRKAGDII
-381 PEVLGVDHARRPE
+381 PEVLGVDHSLRPE
-394 NTAVFQMPERC
+394 GAAEFEMPSVC

-413 QEEGEA
+413 QEPGEA

-451 PALVQLLVEHSL
+451 PAVVQLLVEQKL

-473 RAEDVASLEH
+473 RLTDVASLDR
-483 MGEKSAQN
+483 MGRRSAKKLLEAIEKSK
-491 LIRAIE
+491 
-497 RSRQQPLSRLLFAF
+497 QQPLSRLLYAF
-511 GIRQVGQKAAQLLA
+511 GIRQVGQKAAGLLA
-525 RQFGTMDRLLETT
+525 RQFGSMDKLQEATR
-538 PEELCSIPDIGGI
+538 EELCAIPDIGEI
-551 TADNL
+551 TAESL
-556 CRWLHSPQG
+556 CRWLESAQG
-565 SHLISRLRE
+565 QHLIARLRE

-579 TQPEERLSHRL
+579 TQPDEQLSRRLEGR
-590 DGLTF
+590 TF

-600 LARHS
+600 LEKRS
-605 RQEMTQLVQQH
+605 RQEMTQFIQQH

-625 KKTSYLIAGED
+625 KRTDYLVAGED
-636 AGSKLQKAQ
+636 AGSKLQKARE
-645 SLGVPLLTEDEAE
+645 LGVPVLTEGELED
-658 AMMREE
+658 MTEE
-664 S
+664 EDA

>member
-1 MRNMKRIQQEMQQL
+1 MEQIQQEIRQL
-15 TQELLRHA
+15 TRELLRHA
-23 RLYYNEDAPEIS
+23 RLYYNEDAPEIP
-35 DFEYDEMQRHL
+35 DYEYDAMQRRL

-66 IGSVQVGFAEVRHPY
+66 VGTVLEGFAQVRHPY

-89 FSFAEIREF
+89 FSFDEILEF

-107 GTTYTAELKIDGLSV
+107 GMEYTVELKIDGLSV
-122 CLHYENGT
+122 CLQYEEGR
-130 FVQGATRGDGRVGE
+130 FVRGATRGDGQVGE
-144 DVTENLRTIFDIP
+144 DVTENLRTVFDIP
-157 MEIPDRRSLWVR
+157 MELQDKRPLWIR

-188 AEEALF
+188 AEETPF

-211 ICAKRKLSIYCFNL
+211 VCARRKLSIYCFNL
-225 QNAREAGFRT
+225 QNAREAGFAT
-235 HDETLQFL
+235 HDAALRFL
-243 KEQGCKVVEPYI
+243 KEQGCKVIEPYI
-255 VAREPEELIQFIH
+255 VTADPEEIFTFIR
-268 TAGDCRETLP
+268 TMGDRRDVLP

-288 NDLAVREALGS
+288 NDLAARETLGS

-313 PEEKSARL
+313 PEEKPAKLR
-321 LDIVIQVGRT
+321 DIVVQVGRT

-370 IIQVRKAGDII
+370 TILVRKAGDII
-381 PEVLGVDHARRPE
+381 PEVLGVDHSKRPE
-394 NTAVFQMPERC
+394 GAAEFKMPTVC

-413 QEEGEA
+413 QEPGEA

-451 PALVQLLVEHSL
+451 PAVVQLLVEQKL

-473 RAEDVASLEH
+473 RLTDVASLDR
-483 MGEKSAQN
+483 MGRRSAKKLLEAIEKSK
-491 LIRAIE
+491 
-497 RSRQQPLSRLLFAF
+497 QQPLSRLLYAF
-511 GIRQVGQKAAQLLA
+511 GIRQVGQKAAGLLA
-525 RQFGTMDRLLETT
+525 RQFGSMDRLQEATR
-538 PEELCSIPDIGGI
+538 EELCAIPDIGEI
-551 TADNL
+551 TAESL
-556 CRWLHSPQG
+556 CRWLESAQG
-565 SHLISRLRE
+565 QHLIARLRE

-579 TQPEERLSHRL
+579 TQPDEQLSHRL
-590 DGLTF
+590 EGRTF

-600 LARHS
+600 LEKRS
-605 RQEMTQLVQQH
+605 RQEMTQFIQQH

-625 KKTSYLIAGED
+625 KRTDYLVAGED
-636 AGSKLQKAQ
+636 AGSKLQKARE
-645 SLGVPLLTEDEAE
+645 LGVPVLTEGELE
-658 AMMREE
+658 AMTEE
-664 S
+664 EDA

>member
-1 MRNMKRIQQEMQQL
+1 MEQIQQEIRQL
-15 TQELLRHA
+15 TRELLRHA
-23 RLYYNEDAPEIS
+23 RLYYNEDAPEIP
-35 DFEYDEMQRHL
+35 DYEYDAMQRRL

-66 IGSVQVGFAEVRHPY
+66 VGTVLEGFAQVRHPY

-89 FSFAEIREF
+89 FSFDEILEF

-107 GTTYTAELKIDGLSV
+107 GMEYTVELKIDGLSV
-122 CLHYENGT
+122 CLQYEEGR
-130 FVQGATRGDGRVGE
+130 FVRGATRGDGQVGE
-144 DVTENLRTIFDIP
+144 DVTENLRTVFDIP
-157 MEIPDRRSLWVR
+157 MELQDKRPLWIR
-169 GEVFMPVKVFQ
+169 GEVFMPMKVFQ

-188 AEEALF
+188 AEETPF

-211 ICAKRKLSIYCFNL
+211 VCARRKLSIYCFNL
-225 QNAREAGFRT
+225 QNAREAGFAT
-235 HDETLQFL
+235 HDAALRFL
-243 KEQGCKVVEPYI
+243 KEQGCKVIEPYI
-255 VAREPEELIQFIH
+255 VTAHPEEIFTFIR
-268 TAGDCRETLP
+268 TMGDRRDALP

-288 NDLAVREALGS
+288 NDLAARETLGS

-313 PEEKSARL
+313 PEEKPAKLR
-321 LDIVIQVGRT
+321 DIVVQVGRT

-370 IIQVRKAGDII
+370 TILVRKAGDII
-381 PEVLGVDHARRPE
+381 PEVLGVDHSLRPE
-394 NTAVFQMPERC
+394 GAAEFEMPAVC

-413 QEEGEA
+413 KEPGEA

-451 PALVQLLVEHSL
+451 PAVVQLLVEQKL

-473 RAEDVASLEH
+473 RLTDVASLDR
-483 MGEKSAQN
+483 MGRRSAKKLLEAIEKSKQ
-491 LIRAIE
+491 R
-497 RSRQQPLSRLLFAF
+497 PLSRLLYAF

-525 RQFGTMDRLLETT
+525 RQFGSMDRLQEATR
-538 PEELCSIPDIGGI
+538 EELCAIPDIGEI
-551 TADNL
+551 TAESL
-556 CRWLHSPQG
+556 CRWLKSAQG
-565 SHLISRLRE
+565 QHLIARLRE

-579 TQPEERLSHRL
+579 TQPDEQLSHRL
-590 DGLTF
+590 EGQTF

-600 LARHS
+600 LEKRS
-605 RQEMTQLVQQH
+605 RQEMTQLIQQH
-616 GGKVSGSVS
+616 GGKVTGSVS
-625 KKTSYLIAGED
+625 KKTDYLVAGED
-636 AGSKLQKAQ
+636 AGSKLQKARE
-645 SLGVPLLTEDEAE
+645 LGVPVLTEGELE
-658 AMMREE
+658 AMTEE
-664 S
+664 EDA

>member
-1 MRNMKRIQQEMQQL
+1 MEQIQQEIRQL
-15 TQELLRHA
+15 TRELLRHA
-23 RLYYNEDAPEIS
+23 RLYYNEDAPEIP
-35 DFEYDEMQRHL
+35 DYEYDAMQRRL

-66 IGSVQVGFAEVRHPY
+66 VGTVLEGFAQVRHPY

-89 FSFAEIREF
+89 FSFDEILEF

-107 GTTYTAELKIDGLSV
+107 GMEYTVELKIDGLSV
-122 CLHYENGT
+122 CLQYEEGR
-130 FVQGATRGDGRVGE
+130 FVRGATRGDGQVGE
-144 DVTENLRTIFDIP
+144 DVTENLRTVFDIP
-157 MEIPDRRSLWVR
+157 MELQDKRPLWIR

-188 AEEALF
+188 AEETPF

-211 ICAKRKLSIYCFNL
+211 VCARRKLSIYCFNL
-225 QNAREAGFRT
+225 QNAREAGFAT
-235 HDETLQFL
+235 HDAALRFL
-243 KEQGCKVVEPYI
+243 KEQGCKVIEPYI
-255 VAREPEELIQFIH
+255 VTADPEEIFTFIR
-268 TAGDCRETLP
+268 TMGDRRDALP

-288 NDLAVREALGS
+288 NDLAARETLGS

-313 PEEKSARL
+313 PEEKPAKLR
-321 LDIVIQVGRT
+321 DIVVQVGRT

-370 IIQVRKAGDII
+370 TILVRKAGDII
-381 PEVLGVDHARRPE
+381 PEVLGVDHSLRPE
-394 NTAVFQMPERC
+394 GAAEFEMPAVC

-413 QEEGEA
+413 QEPGEA

-451 PALVQLLVEHSL
+451 PAVVQLLVEQKL

-473 RAEDVASLEH
+473 RLTDVASLDR
-483 MGEKSAQN
+483 MGRRSAKKLLEAIEKSK
-491 LIRAIE
+491 
-497 RSRQQPLSRLLFAF
+497 QQPLSRLLYAF

-525 RQFGTMDRLLETT
+525 RQFASMDRLQEATR
-538 PEELCSIPDIGGI
+538 EELCAIPDIGEI
-551 TADNL
+551 TAESL
-556 CRWLHSPQG
+556 CRWLESAQG
-565 SHLISRLRE
+565 QHLIARLRE

-579 TQPEERLSHRL
+579 TQPDEQLSHRL
-590 DGLTF
+590 EGRTF

-600 LARHS
+600 LEKRS
-605 RQEMTQLVQQH
+605 RQEMTQFIQQH

-625 KKTSYLIAGED
+625 KRTDYLVAGED
-636 AGSKLQKAQ
+636 AGSKLQKARE
-645 SLGVPLLTEDEAE
+645 LGVPVLTEGELE
-658 AMMREE
+658 AMTEE
-664 S
+664 EDA

>member
-1 MRNMKRIQQEMQQL
+1 MEQIQQEIRQL
-15 TQELLRHA
+15 TRELLRHA
-23 RLYYNEDAPEIS
+23 RLYYNEDAPEIP
-35 DFEYDEMQRHL
+35 DYEYDAMQRRL

-66 IGSVQVGFAEVRHPY
+66 VGTVLEGFAQVRHPY

-89 FSFAEIREF
+89 FSFDEILEF

-107 GTTYTAELKIDGLSV
+107 GMEYTVELKIDGLSV
-122 CLHYENGT
+122 CLQYEEGR
-130 FVQGATRGDGRVGE
+130 FVRGATRGDGQVGE
-144 DVTENLRTIFDIP
+144 DVTENLRTVFDIP
-157 MEIPDRRSLWVR
+157 MELQDKRPLWIR

-188 AEEALF
+188 AEETPF

-211 ICAKRKLSIYCFNL
+211 VCARRKLSIYCFNL
-225 QNAREAGFRT
+225 QNAREAGFAT
-235 HDETLQFL
+235 HDAALRFL
-243 KEQGCKVVEPYI
+243 KEQGCKVIEPYI
-255 VAREPEELIQFIH
+255 VTADPEEIFTFIR
-268 TAGDCRETLP
+268 TMGDRRDALP

-288 NDLAVREALGS
+288 NDLAARETLGS

-313 PEEKSARL
+313 PEEKPAKLR
-321 LDIVIQVGRT
+321 DIVVQVGRT

-370 IIQVRKAGDII
+370 TILVRKAGDII
-381 PEVLGVDHARRPE
+381 PEVLGVDHSKRPE
-394 NTAVFQMPERC
+394 GAAEFKMPTVC

-413 QEEGEA
+413 QEPGEA

-451 PALVQLLVEHSL
+451 PAVVQLLVEQKL

-473 RAEDVASLEH
+473 RLTDVASLDR
-483 MGEKSAQN
+483 MGRRSAKKLLEAIEKSKQ
-491 LIRAIE
+491 R
-497 RSRQQPLSRLLFAF
+497 PLSRLLYAF
-511 GIRQVGQKAAQLLA
+511 GIRQVGQKAAGLLA
-525 RQFGTMDRLLETT
+525 RQFGSMDRLQEATR
-538 PEELCSIPDIGGI
+538 EELCAIPDIGEI
-551 TADNL
+551 TAESL
-556 CRWLHSPQG
+556 CRWLESAQ
-565 SHLISRLRE
+565 SRHLIARLRE

-579 TQPEERLSHRL
+579 TQPDEQLSHRL
-590 DGLTF
+590 EGRTF

-600 LARHS
+600 LEKRS
-605 RQEMTQLVQQH
+605 RQEMTQFIQQH

-625 KKTSYLIAGED
+625 KRTDYLVAGED
-636 AGSKLQKAQ
+636 AGSKLQKARE
-645 SLGVPLLTEDEAE
+645 LGVPVLTEGELE
-658 AMMREE
+658 AMTEE
-664 S
+664 EDA

>member
-1 MRNMKRIQQEMQQL
+1 MEQIQQEIRQL
-15 TQELLRHA
+15 TRELLHHA
-23 RLYYNEDAPEIS
+23 RLYYNEDAPEIP
-35 DFEYDEMQRHL
+35 DYEYDAMQRRL

-66 IGSVQVGFAEVRHPY
+66 VGTVLEGFAQVRHPY

-89 FSFAEIREF
+89 FSFDEILEF

-107 GTTYTAELKIDGLSV
+107 GMEYTVELKIDGLSV
-122 CLHYENGT
+122 CLQYEEGR
-130 FVQGATRGDGRVGE
+130 FVRGATRGDGQVGE
-144 DVTENLRTIFDIP
+144 DVTENLRTVFDIP
-157 MEIPDRRSLWVR
+157 MELQDKRPLWIR

-188 AEEALF
+188 AEETPF

-211 ICAKRKLSIYCFNL
+211 VCARRKLSIYCFNL
-225 QNAREAGFRT
+225 QNAREAGFAT
-235 HDETLQFL
+235 HDAALRFL
-243 KEQGCKVVEPYI
+243 KEQGCKVIEPYI
-255 VAREPEELIQFIH
+255 VTADPEEIFTFIR
-268 TAGDCRETLP
+268 TMGDRRDVLP

-288 NDLAVREALGS
+288 NDLAARETLGS

-313 PEEKSARL
+313 PEEKPAKLR
-321 LDIVIQVGRT
+321 DIVVQVGRT

-370 IIQVRKAGDII
+370 TILVRKAGDII
-381 PEVLGVDHARRPE
+381 PEVLGVDHSKRPE
-394 NTAVFQMPERC
+394 GAAEFEMPSVC

-413 QEEGEA
+413 QEPGEA

-451 PALVQLLVEHSL
+451 PAVVQLLVEQKL

-473 RAEDVASLEH
+473 RLTDVASLDR
-483 MGEKSAQN
+483 MGRRSAKKLLEAIEKSK
-491 LIRAIE
+491 
-497 RSRQQPLSRLLFAF
+497 QQPLSRLLYAF
-511 GIRQVGQKAAQLLA
+511 GIRQVGQKAAGLLA
-525 RQFGTMDRLLETT
+525 RQFGSMDRLQEATR
-538 PEELCSIPDIGGI
+538 EELCAIPDIGEI
-551 TADNL
+551 TAESL
-556 CRWLHSPQG
+556 CRWLESAQ
-565 SHLISRLRE
+565 SRHLIARLRE

-579 TQPEERLSHRL
+579 TQPDEQLSHRL
-590 DGLTF
+590 EGQTF

-600 LARHS
+600 LEKRS
-605 RQEMTQLVQQH
+605 RQEMTQFIQQH

-625 KKTSYLIAGED
+625 KRTDYLVAGED
-636 AGSKLQKAQ
+636 AGSKLQKARE
-645 SLGVPLLTEDEAE
+645 LGVPVLTEGELE
-658 AMMREE
+658 AMTEE
-664 S
+664 EDA

>member
-1 MRNMKRIQQEMQQL
+1 MEQIQQEIRQL
-15 TQELLRHA
+15 TRELLRHA
-23 RLYYNEDAPEIS
+23 RLYYNEDAPEIP
-35 DFEYDEMQRHL
+35 DYEYDAMQRRL

-66 IGSVQVGFAEVRHPY
+66 VGTVLEGFAQVRHPY

-89 FSFAEIREF
+89 FSFDEILEF

-107 GTTYTAELKIDGLSV
+107 GMEYTVELKIDGLSV
-122 CLHYENGT
+122 CLQYEDGR
-130 FVQGATRGDGRVGE
+130 FVRGATRGDGQVGE
-144 DVTENLRTIFDIP
+144 DVTENLRTVFDIP
-157 MEIPDRRSLWVR
+157 MELQDKRPLWIR

-188 AEEALF
+188 AEEPPF

-211 ICAKRKLSIYCFNL
+211 VCARRKLSIYCFNL
-225 QNAREAGFRT
+225 QNAREAGFAT
-235 HDETLQFL
+235 HDAALRFL
-243 KEQGCKVVEPYI
+243 KEQGCKVIEPYI
-255 VAREPEELIQFIH
+255 VTADPEEIFTFIR
-268 TAGDCRETLP
+268 TMGDRRDALP

-288 NDLAVREALGS
+288 NDLAARETLGS

-313 PEEKSARL
+313 PEEKPAKLR
-321 LDIVIQVGRT
+321 DIVVQVGRT

-370 IIQVRKAGDII
+370 TILVRKAGDII
-381 PEVLGVDHARRPE
+381 PEVLGVDHSLRPE
-394 NTAVFQMPERC
+394 GAAEFEMPSVC

-413 QEEGEA
+413 QEPGEA

-451 PALVQLLVEHSL
+451 PAVVQLLVEQKL

-473 RAEDVASLEH
+473 RLTDVASLDR
-483 MGEKSAQN
+483 MGRRSAKKLLEAIEKSKQ
-491 LIRAIE
+491 R
-497 RSRQQPLSRLLFAF
+497 PLSRLLYAF

-525 RQFGTMDRLLETT
+525 RQFGSMDRLQEATR
-538 PEELCSIPDIGGI
+538 EELCAIPDIGEI
-551 TADNL
+551 TAESL
-556 CRWLHSPQG
+556 CRWLESAQG
-565 SHLISRLRE
+565 QHLIARLRE

-579 TQPEERLSHRL
+579 TQPDEQLSHRL
-590 DGLTF
+590 EGQTF

-600 LARHS
+600 LEKRS
-605 RQEMTQLVQQH
+605 RQEMTQLIQQH

-625 KKTSYLIAGED
+625 KKTDYLVAGED
-636 AGSKLQKAQ
+636 AGSKLQKARE
-645 SLGVPLLTEDEAE
+645 LGVPVLTEGELE
-658 AMMREE
+658 AMTEE
-664 S
+664 EDA

>member
-1 MRNMKRIQQEMQQL
+1 MEQIQQEIRQL
-15 TQELLRHA
+15 TRELLRHA
-23 RLYYNEDAPEIS
+23 RLYYNEDAPEIP
-35 DFEYDEMQRHL
+35 DYEYDAMQRRL

-66 IGSVQVGFAEVRHPY
+66 IGTVLEGFAQVRHPY

-89 FSFAEIREF
+89 FSFDEILEF

-107 GTTYTAELKIDGLSV
+107 GMKYTAELKIDGLSV
-122 CLHYENGT
+122 CLQYEDGR
-130 FVQGATRGDGRVGE
+130 FVRGATRGDGQVGE
-144 DVTENLRTIFDIP
+144 DVTENLRTVFDIP
-157 MEIPDRRSLWVR
+157 MELQDKRPLWIR

-188 AEEALF
+188 AEETPF

-211 ICAKRKLSIYCFNL
+211 VCARRKLSIYCFNL
-225 QNAREAGFRT
+225 QNAREAGFAA
-235 HDETLQFL
+235 HDAALRFL
-243 KEQGCKVVEPYI
+243 KEQGCKVIEPYI
-255 VAREPEELIQFIH
+255 VTADPEEIFTFIR
-268 TAGDCRETLP
+268 TMGDRRDALP

-288 NDLAVREALGS
+288 NDLAARETLGS

-313 PEEKSARL
+313 PEEKPAKLR
-321 LDIVIQVGRT
+321 DIVVQVGRT

-370 IIQVRKAGDII
+370 TILVRKAGDII
-381 PEVLGVDHARRPE
+381 PEVLGVDHSLRPE
-394 NTAVFQMPERC
+394 GAAEFEMPSVC

-413 QEEGEA
+413 QEPGEA

-451 PALVQLLVEHSL
+451 PAVVQLLVEQKL

-473 RAEDVASLEH
+473 RLTDVASLDR
-483 MGEKSAQN
+483 MGRRSAKKLLEAIEKSKQ
-491 LIRAIE
+491 R
-497 RSRQQPLSRLLFAF
+497 PLSRLLYAF

-525 RQFGTMDRLLETT
+525 RQFGSMDRLQEATR
-538 PEELCSIPDIGGI
+538 EELCAIPDIGEI
-551 TADNL
+551 TAESL
-556 CRWLHSPQG
+556 CRWLKSAQG
-565 SHLISRLRE
+565 QHLIARLRE

-579 TQPEERLSHRL
+579 TQPDEQLSHRL
-590 DGLTF
+590 EGQTF

-600 LARHS
+600 LEKRS
-605 RQEMTQLVQQH
+605 RQEMTQLIQQH
-616 GGKVSGSVS
+616 GGKVTGSVS
-625 KKTSYLIAGED
+625 KKTDYLVAGED
-636 AGSKLQKAQ
+636 AGSKLQKARE
-645 SLGVPLLTEDEAE
+645 LGVPVLTEGELE
-658 AMMREE
+658 AMTEE
-664 S
+664 EDA

>member
-1 MRNMKRIQQEMQQL
+1 MEQIQQEIRQL
-15 TQELLRHA
+15 TRELLRHA
-23 RLYYNEDAPEIS
+23 RLYYNEDAPEIP
-35 DFEYDEMQRHL
+35 DYEYDAMQRRL

-66 IGSVQVGFAEVRHPY
+66 VGTVLEGFAQVRHPY

-89 FSFAEIREF
+89 FSFDEILEF

-107 GTTYTAELKIDGLSV
+107 GMEYTVELKIDGLSV
-122 CLHYENGT
+122 CLQYEEGR
-130 FVQGATRGDGRVGE
+130 FVRGATRGDGQVGE
-144 DVTENLRTIFDIP
+144 DVTENLRTVFDIP
-157 MEIPDRRSLWVR
+157 MELQDKRPLWIR

-188 AEEALF
+188 AEETPF

-211 ICAKRKLSIYCFNL
+211 VCARRKLSIYCFNL
-225 QNAREAGFRT
+225 QNAREAGFAT
-235 HDETLQFL
+235 HDAALRFL
-243 KEQGCKVVEPYI
+243 KEQGCKVIEPYI
-255 VAREPEELIQFIH
+255 VTADPEEIFTFIR
-268 TAGDCRETLP
+268 TMGDRRDALP

-288 NDLAVREALGS
+288 NDLAARETLGS

-321 LDIVIQVGRT
+321 RDIVVQVGRT

-370 IIQVRKAGDII
+370 TILVRKAGDII
-381 PEVLGVDHARRPE
+381 PEVLGVDHSKRPE
-394 NTAVFQMPERC
+394 GAAEFKMPTVC

-413 QEEGEA
+413 QEPGEA

-451 PALVQLLVEHSL
+451 PAVVQLLVEQKL

-473 RAEDVASLEH
+473 RLTDVASLDR
-483 MGEKSAQN
+483 MGRRSAKKLLEAIEKSKQ
-491 LIRAIE
+491 R
-497 RSRQQPLSRLLFAF
+497 PLSRLLYAF

-525 RQFGTMDRLLETT
+525 RQFASMDRLQEATR
-538 PEELCSIPDIGGI
+538 EELCAIPDIGEI
-551 TADNL
+551 TAESL
-556 CRWLHSPQG
+556 CRWLESAQG
-565 SHLISRLRE
+565 QHLIARLRE

-579 TQPEERLSHRL
+579 TQPDEQLSHRL
-590 DGLTF
+590 EGQTF

-600 LARHS
+600 LEKRS
-605 RQEMTQLVQQH
+605 RQEMTQFIQQH

-625 KKTSYLIAGED
+625 KRTDYLVAGED
-636 AGSKLQKAQ
+636 AGSKLQKARE
-645 SLGVPLLTEDEAE
+645 LGVPVLTEGELE
-658 AMMREE
+658 AMAEE
-664 S
+664 EDA

>member
-1 MRNMKRIQQEMQQL
+1 MEQIQQEIRQL
-15 TQELLRHA
+15 TRELLHHA
-23 RLYYNEDAPEIS
+23 RLYYNEDAPEIP
-35 DFEYDEMQRHL
+35 DYEYDAMQRRL

-66 IGSVQVGFAEVRHPY
+66 IGTVLEGFAQVRHPY

-89 FSFAEIREF
+89 FSFDEILEF

-107 GTTYTAELKIDGLSV
+107 GMEYTVELKIDGLSV
-122 CLHYENGT
+122 CLQYEDGR
-130 FVQGATRGDGRVGE
+130 FVRGATRGDGQVGE
-144 DVTENLRTIFDIP
+144 DVTENLRTVFDIP
-157 MEIPDRRSLWVR
+157 MELQDKRPLWIR

-188 AEEALF
+188 AEETPF

-211 ICAKRKLSIYCFNL
+211 VCARRKLSIYCFNL
-225 QNAREAGFRT
+225 QNAREAGFAT
-235 HDETLQFL
+235 HDAALRFL
-243 KEQGCKVVEPYI
+243 KEQGCKVIEPYI
-255 VAREPEELIQFIH
+255 VTADPEEIFTFIR
-268 TAGDCRETLP
+268 TMGDRRDALP

-288 NDLAVREALGS
+288 NDLAARETLGS

-313 PEEKSARL
+313 PEEKPAKLR
-321 LDIVIQVGRT
+321 DIVVQVGRT

-370 IIQVRKAGDII
+370 TILVRKAGDII
-381 PEVLGVDHARRPE
+381 PEVLGVDHSLRPE
-394 NTAVFQMPERC
+394 GAAEFEMPSVC

-413 QEEGEA
+413 QEPGEA

-451 PALVQLLVEHSL
+451 PAVVQLLVEQKL

-473 RAEDVASLEH
+473 RLTDVASLDR
-483 MGEKSAQN
+483 MGRRSAKKLLEAIEKSK
-491 LIRAIE
+491 
-497 RSRQQPLSRLLFAF
+497 QQPLSRLLYAF
-511 GIRQVGQKAAQLLA
+511 GIRQVGQKAAGLLA
-525 RQFGTMDRLLETT
+525 RQFGSMDRLQEATR
-538 PEELCSIPDIGGI
+538 EELCAIPDIGEI
-551 TADNL
+551 TAESL
-556 CRWLHSPQG
+556 CRWLKSAQ
-565 SHLISRLRE
+565 SRHLIARLRE

-579 TQPEERLSHRL
+579 TQPDEQLSHRL
-590 DGLTF
+590 EGRTF

-600 LARHS
+600 LEKRS
-605 RQEMTQLVQQH
+605 RQEMTQFIQQH

-625 KKTSYLIAGED
+625 KRTDYLVAGED
-636 AGSKLQKAQ
+636 AGSKLQKARE
-645 SLGVPLLTEDEAE
+645 LGVPVLTEGELE
-658 AMMREE
+658 AMTEE
-664 S
+664 EDA

>member
-1 MRNMKRIQQEMQQL
+1 MEQIQQEIRQL
-15 TQELLRHA
+15 TRELLRHA
-23 RLYYNEDAPEIS
+23 RLYYNEDAPEIP
-35 DFEYDEMQRHL
+35 DYEYDAMQRRL

-66 IGSVQVGFAEVRHPY
+66 VGTVLEGFAQVRHPY

-89 FSFAEIREF
+89 FSFDEILEF

-107 GTTYTAELKIDGLSV
+107 GMEYTVELKIDGLSV
-122 CLHYENGT
+122 CLQYEEGR
-130 FVQGATRGDGRVGE
+130 FVRGATRGDGQVGE
-144 DVTENLRTIFDIP
+144 DVTENLRTVFDIP
-157 MEIPDRRSLWVR
+157 MELQDKRPLWIR

-188 AEEALF
+188 AEETPF

-211 ICAKRKLSIYCFNL
+211 VCARRKLSIYCFNL
-225 QNAREAGFRT
+225 QNAREAGFAT
-235 HDETLQFL
+235 HDAALRFL
-243 KEQGCKVVEPYI
+243 KEQGCKVIEPYI
-255 VAREPEELIQFIH
+255 VTADPEEIFTFIR
-268 TAGDCRETLP
+268 TMGDRRDALP

-288 NDLAVREALGS
+288 NDLAARETLGS

-313 PEEKSARL
+313 PEEKPAKLR
-321 LDIVIQVGRT
+321 DIVVQVGRT

-370 IIQVRKAGDII
+370 TILVRKAGDII
-381 PEVLGVDHARRPE
+381 PEVLGVDHSLRPE
-394 NTAVFQMPERC
+394 GAAEFEMPSVC

-413 QEEGEA
+413 QEPGEA

-451 PALVQLLVEHSL
+451 PAVVQLLVEQKL

-473 RAEDVASLEH
+473 RLTDVASLDR
-483 MGEKSAQN
+483 MGRRSAKKLLEAIEKSK
-491 LIRAIE
+491 
-497 RSRQQPLSRLLFAF
+497 QQPLSRLLYAF

-525 RQFGTMDRLLETT
+525 RQFGSMDRLQEATR
-538 PEELCSIPDIGGI
+538 EELCAIPDIGEI
-551 TADNL
+551 TAESL
-556 CRWLHSPQG
+556 CRWLESAQ
-565 SHLISRLRE
+565 SRHLIARLRE

-579 TQPEERLSHRL
+579 TQPDEQLSHRL
-590 DGLTF
+590 EGRTF

-600 LARHS
+600 LEKRS
-605 RQEMTQLVQQH
+605 RQEMTQFIQQH

-625 KKTSYLIAGED
+625 KRTDYLVAGED
-636 AGSKLQKAQ
+636 AGSKLQKARE
-645 SLGVPLLTEDEAE
+645 LGVPVLTEGELE
-658 AMMREE
+658 AMTEE
-664 S
+664 EDA

>member
-1 MRNMKRIQQEMQQL
+1 MEQIQQEIRQL
-15 TQELLRHA
+15 TRELLRHA
-23 RLYYNEDAPEIS
+23 RLYYNEDAPEIP
-35 DFEYDEMQRHL
+35 DYEYDAMQRRL

-66 IGSVQVGFAEVRHPY
+66 VGTVLEGFAQVRHPY

-89 FSFAEIREF
+89 FSFDEILEF

-107 GTTYTAELKIDGLSV
+107 GMEYTVELKIDGLSV
-122 CLHYENGT
+122 CLQYEEGR
-130 FVQGATRGDGRVGE
+130 FVRGATRGDGQVGE
-144 DVTENLRTIFDIP
+144 DVTENLRTVFDIP
-157 MEIPDRRSLWVR
+157 MELQDKRPLWIR
-169 GEVFMPVKVFQ
+169 GEVFMPMKVFQ

-188 AEEALF
+188 AEETPF

-211 ICAKRKLSIYCFNL
+211 VCARRKLSIYCFNL
-225 QNAREAGFRT
+225 QNAREAGFAT
-235 HDETLQFL
+235 HDAALRFL
-243 KEQGCKVVEPYI
+243 KEQGCKVIEPYI
-255 VAREPEELIQFIH
+255 VTAHPEEIFTFIR
-268 TAGDCRETLP
+268 TMGDRRDALP

-288 NDLAVREALGS
+288 NDLAARETLGS

-313 PEEKSARL
+313 PEEKPAKLR
-321 LDIVIQVGRT
+321 DIVVQVGRT

-370 IIQVRKAGDII
+370 TILVRKAGDII
-381 PEVLGVDHARRPE
+381 PEVLGVDHSLRPE
-394 NTAVFQMPERC
+394 GAAEFEMPAVC

-413 QEEGEA
+413 KEPGEA

-451 PALVQLLVEHSL
+451 PAVVQLLVEQKL

-473 RAEDVASLEH
+473 RLTDVASLDR
-483 MGEKSAQN
+483 MGRRSAKKLLEAIEKSK
-491 LIRAIE
+491 
-497 RSRQQPLSRLLFAF
+497 QQPLSRLLYAF

-525 RQFGTMDRLLETT
+525 RQFGSMDRLQEATR
-538 PEELCSIPDIGGI
+538 EELCAIPDIGEI
-551 TADNL
+551 TAESL
-556 CRWLHSPQG
+556 CRWLESAQG
-565 SHLISRLRE
+565 QHLIARLRE

-579 TQPEERLSHRL
+579 TQPDEQLSRRLE
-590 DGLTF
+590 GQTF

-600 LARHS
+600 LEKRS
-605 RQEMTQLVQQH
+605 RQEMTQFIQQH

-625 KKTSYLIAGED
+625 KRTDYLVAGED
-636 AGSKLQKAQ
+636 AGSKLQKARE
-645 SLGVPLLTEDEAE
+645 LGVPVLTEGELE
-658 AMMREE
+658 AMTEE
-664 S
+664 EDA

>member
-1 MRNMKRIQQEMQQL
+1 MEQIQQEIRQL
-15 TQELLRHA
+15 TRELLRHA
-23 RLYYNEDAPEIS
+23 RLYYNEDAPEIP
-35 DFEYDEMQRHL
+35 DYEYDAMQRRL

-66 IGSVQVGFAEVRHPY
+66 VGTVLEGFAQVRHPY

-89 FSFAEIREF
+89 FSFDEILEF

-107 GTTYTAELKIDGLSV
+107 GMEYTVELKIDGLSV
-122 CLHYENGT
+122 CLQYEEGR
-130 FVQGATRGDGRVGE
+130 FVRGATRGDGQVGE
-144 DVTENLRTIFDIP
+144 DVTENLRTVFDIP
-157 MEIPDRRSLWVR
+157 MELQDKRPLWIR

-188 AEEALF
+188 AEEPPF

-211 ICAKRKLSIYCFNL
+211 VCARRKLSIYCFNL
-225 QNAREAGFRT
+225 QNAREAGFAT
-235 HDETLQFL
+235 HDAALRFL
-243 KEQGCKVVEPYI
+243 KEQGCKVIEPYI
-255 VAREPEELIQFIH
+255 VTADPEEIFTFIR
-268 TAGDCRETLP
+268 TMGDRRDALP

-288 NDLAVREALGS
+288 NDLAARETLGS

-313 PEEKSARL
+313 PEEKPAKLR
-321 LDIVIQVGRT
+321 DIVVQVGRT

-370 IIQVRKAGDII
+370 TILVRKAGDII
-381 PEVLGVDHARRPE
+381 PEVLGVDHSLRPE
-394 NTAVFQMPERC
+394 GAAEFEMPSVC

-413 QEEGEA
+413 QEPGEA

-451 PALVQLLVEHSL
+451 PAVVQLLVEQKL

-473 RAEDVASLEH
+473 RLRDVASLDR
-483 MGEKSAQN
+483 MGRRSAKKLLEAIEKSK
-491 LIRAIE
+491 
-497 RSRQQPLSRLLFAF
+497 QQPLSRLLYAF
-511 GIRQVGQKAAQLLA
+511 GIRQVGQKAAGLLA
-525 RQFGTMDRLLETT
+525 RQFGSMDKLQEATR
-538 PEELCSIPDIGGI
+538 EEICAIPDIGEI
-551 TADNL
+551 TAESL
-556 CRWLHSPQG
+556 CRWLESAQG
-565 SHLISRLRE
+565 QHLIARLRE

-579 TQPEERLSHRL
+579 TQPDEQLSRRLEGR
-590 DGLTF
+590 TF

-600 LARHS
+600 LEKRS
-605 RQEMTQLVQQH
+605 RQEMTQFIQQH
-616 GGKVSGSVS
+616 GGKVTGSVS
-625 KKTSYLIAGED
+625 KKTDYLVAGED
-636 AGSKLQKAQ
+636 AGSKLQKARE
-645 SLGVPLLTEDEAE
+645 LGVPVLTEGELE
-658 AMMREE
+658 AMTEE
-664 S
+664 EDA

>member
-1 MRNMKRIQQEMQQL
+1 MEQIQQEIRQL
-15 TQELLRHA
+15 TRELLRHA
-23 RLYYNEDAPEIS
+23 RLYYNEDAPEIP
-35 DFEYDEMQRHL
+35 DYEYDAMQRRL

-66 IGSVQVGFAEVRHPY
+66 VGTVLEGFAQVRHPY

-89 FSFAEIREF
+89 FSFDEILEF

-107 GTTYTAELKIDGLSV
+107 GMEYTVELKIDGLSV
-122 CLHYENGT
+122 CLQYEEGR
-130 FVQGATRGDGRVGE
+130 FVRGATRGDGQVGE
-144 DVTENLRTIFDIP
+144 DVTENLRTVFDIP
-157 MEIPDRRSLWVR
+157 MELQDKRPLWIR

-188 AEEALF
+188 AEETPF

-211 ICAKRKLSIYCFNL
+211 VCARRKLSIYCFNL
-225 QNAREAGFRT
+225 QNAREAGFAT
-235 HDETLQFL
+235 HDAALRFL
-243 KEQGCKVVEPYI
+243 KEQGCKVIEPYI
-255 VAREPEELIQFIH
+255 VTADPEEIFTFIR
-268 TAGDCRETLP
+268 TMGDRRDALP

-288 NDLAVREALGS
+288 NDLAARETLGS

-313 PEEKSARL
+313 PEEKPAKLR
-321 LDIVIQVGRT
+321 DIVVQVGRT

-370 IIQVRKAGDII
+370 TILVRKAGDII
-381 PEVLGVDHARRPE
+381 PEVLGVDHSLRPE
-394 NTAVFQMPERC
+394 GAAEFEMPSVC

-413 QEEGEA
+413 QEPGEA

-451 PALVQLLVEHSL
+451 PAVVQLLVEQKL

-473 RAEDVASLEH
+473 RLTDVASLDR
-483 MGEKSAQN
+483 MGRRSAKKLLEAIEKSK
-491 LIRAIE
+491 
-497 RSRQQPLSRLLFAF
+497 QQPLSRLLYAF
-511 GIRQVGQKAAQLLA
+511 GIRQVGQKAAGLLA
-525 RQFGTMDRLLETT
+525 RQFGSMDRLQEATR
-538 PEELCSIPDIGGI
+538 EELCAIPDIGEI
-551 TADNL
+551 TAESL
-556 CRWLHSPQG
+556 CRWLESAQ
-565 SHLISRLRE
+565 SRHLIARLRE

-579 TQPEERLSHRL
+579 TQPDEQLSHRL
-590 DGLTF
+590 EGQTF

-600 LARHS
+600 LEKRS
-605 RQEMTQLVQQH
+605 RQEMTQLIQQH
-616 GGKVSGSVS
+616 GGKVTGSVS
-625 KKTSYLIAGED
+625 KKTDYLVAGED
-636 AGSKLQKAQ
+636 AGSKLQKARE
-645 SLGVPLLTEDEAE
+645 LGVPVLTEGELE
-658 AMMREE
+658 AMTEGKE
-664 S
+664 T

>member
-1 MRNMKRIQQEMQQL
+1 MEQIQQEIRQL
-15 TQELLRHA
+15 TRELLRHA
-23 RLYYNEDAPEIS
+23 RLYYNEDAPEIP
-35 DFEYDEMQRHL
+35 DYEYDAMQRRL
-46 RELEEQYPQYAL
+46 RELEKQYPQYAL

-66 IGSVQVGFAEVRHPY
+66 VGTVLEGFAQVRHPY

-89 FSFAEIREF
+89 FSFDEILEF

-107 GTTYTAELKIDGLSV
+107 GMEYTVELKIDGLSV
-122 CLHYENGT
+122 CLQYEEGR
-130 FVQGATRGDGRVGE
+130 FVRGATRGDGQVGE
-144 DVTENLRTIFDIP
+144 DVTENLRTVFDIL
-157 MEIPDRRSLWVR
+157 MELQDKRPLWIR

-188 AEEALF
+188 AEETPF

-211 ICAKRKLSIYCFNL
+211 VCARRKLSIYCFNL
-225 QNAREAGFRT
+225 QNAREAGFAT
-235 HDETLQFL
+235 HDAALRFL
-243 KEQGCKVVEPYI
+243 KEQGCKVIEPYI
-255 VAREPEELIQFIH
+255 VTADPEEIFTFIR
-268 TAGDCRETLP
+268 TMGDRRDALP

-288 NDLAVREALGS
+288 NDLAARETLGS

-313 PEEKSARL
+313 PEEKPAKLR
-321 LDIVIQVGRT
+321 DIVVQVGRT

-370 IIQVRKAGDII
+370 TILVRKAGDII
-381 PEVLGVDHARRPE
+381 PEVLGVDHSLRPE
-394 NTAVFQMPERC
+394 GAAEFEMPTVC

-413 QEEGEA
+413 QEPGEA

-451 PALVQLLVEHSL
+451 PAVVQLLVEQKL

-473 RAEDVASLEH
+473 RLTDVASLDR
-483 MGEKSAQN
+483 MGRRSAKKLLEAIEKSKQ
-491 LIRAIE
+491 R
-497 RSRQQPLSRLLFAF
+497 PLSRLLYAF

-525 RQFGTMDRLLETT
+525 RQFGSMDRLQEATR
-538 PEELCSIPDIGGI
+538 EELCAIPDIGEI
-551 TADNL
+551 TAESL
-556 CRWLHSPQG
+556 CRWLESAQG
-565 SHLISRLRE
+565 QHLIARLRE

-579 TQPEERLSHRL
+579 TQPDEQLSHRL
-590 DGLTF
+590 EGRTF

-600 LARHS
+600 LEKRS
-605 RQEMTQLVQQH
+605 RQEMTQFIQQH

-625 KKTSYLIAGED
+625 KRTDYLVAGED
-636 AGSKLQKAQ
+636 AGSKLQKARE
-645 SLGVPLLTEDEAE
+645 LGVPVLTEGELE
-658 AMMREE
+658 AMTEE
-664 S
+664 EDA

>member
-1 MRNMKRIQQEMQQL
+1 MEQIQQEIRQL
-15 TQELLRHA
+15 TRELLRHA
-23 RLYYNEDAPEIS
+23 RLYYNEDAPEIP
-35 DFEYDEMQRHL
+35 DYEYDAMQRRL

-66 IGSVQVGFAEVRHPY
+66 VGTVLEGFAQVRHPY

-89 FSFAEIREF
+89 FSFDEILEF

-107 GTTYTAELKIDGLSV
+107 GMEYTVELKIDGLSV
-122 CLHYENGT
+122 CLQYEDGR
-130 FVQGATRGDGRVGE
+130 FVRGATRGDGQVGE
-144 DVTENLRTIFDIP
+144 DVTENLRTVFDIP
-157 MEIPDRRSLWVR
+157 MELQDKRPLWIR

-188 AEEALF
+188 AEETPF

-211 ICAKRKLSIYCFNL
+211 VCARRKLSIYCFNL
-225 QNAREAGFRT
+225 QNAREAGFAT
-235 HDETLQFL
+235 HDAALRFL
-243 KEQGCKVVEPYI
+243 KEQGCKVIEPYI
-255 VAREPEELIQFIH
+255 VTADPEEIFTFIR
-268 TAGDCRETLP
+268 TMGDRRDALP

-288 NDLAVREALGS
+288 NDLAARETLGS

-313 PEEKSARL
+313 PEEKPAKLR
-321 LDIVIQVGRT
+321 DIVVQVGRT

-370 IIQVRKAGDII
+370 TILVRKAGDII
-381 PEVLGVDHARRPE
+381 PEVLGVDHSKRPE
-394 NTAVFQMPERC
+394 GAAEFKMPTVC

-413 QEEGEA
+413 QEPGEA

-451 PALVQLLVEHSL
+451 PAVVQLLVEQKL

-473 RAEDVASLEH
+473 RLTDVASLDR
-483 MGEKSAQN
+483 MGRRSAKKLLEAIEKSK
-491 LIRAIE
+491 
-497 RSRQQPLSRLLFAF
+497 QQPLSRLLYAF

-525 RQFGTMDRLLETT
+525 RQFGSMDKLQEATR
-538 PEELCSIPDIGGI
+538 EELCAIPDIGEI
-551 TADNL
+551 TAESL
-556 CRWLHSPQG
+556 CRWLESAQG
-565 SHLISRLRE
+565 QHLIARLRE

-579 TQPEERLSHRL
+579 TQPDEQLSRRLEGR
-590 DGLTF
+590 TF

-600 LARHS
+600 LEKRS
-605 RQEMTQLVQQH
+605 RQEMTQFIQQH

-625 KKTSYLIAGED
+625 KRTDYLVAGED
-636 AGSKLQKAQ
+636 AGSKLQKARE
-645 SLGVPLLTEDEAE
+645 LGVPVLTEGELE
-658 AMMREE
+658 AMTEE
-664 S
+664 EDA